1 MPSPPRNAYAPLTRF
16 ISRVLLSSRHAFFVG
31 FMQLLP
37 IPTADG
43 SMACLPL
50 SDPAAHAVAAVW
62 LEDDPNRRLA
72 AAATLLRHD
81 PALVLWSM
89 ACREWSAQHRG
100 YEHSPGSL
108 SVPAER
114 SVPEWDQLV
123 SWLVDGAP
131 DFLHSTPLPALTD
144 EHRQLW
150 SVTDARLEDWL
161 VRLAGRLVRLRE
173 LEELFQR
180 QLTEAKLRA
189 LKEFA
194 YGASHEINNPL
205 ANISTRAQTLLLD
218 ERDPERRRQLATIHT
233 QAIRAHEMISN
244 VMHFAHP
251 PRLNVEPVDLGLLL
265 REVRDELAEL
275 AAEQETAIEI
285 SLPDRLSEVVA
296 DVNQLTVALK
306 NIVQNSLE
314 ALAHAGRVH
323 IEVEESS
330 DGWLTIRV
338 TDDGPGIPAEV
349 RPHLFDPFY
358 SGREAGRGLG
368 LGLSK
373 AWRIITMHG
382 GRIDLAETEQGT
394 TFVLRLPGVRGEK
407 LEARS

>member
-1 MPSPPRNAYAPLTRF
+1 
-16 ISRVLLSSRHAFFVG
+16 
-31 FMQLLP
+31 
-37 IPTADG
+37 
-43 SMACLPL
+43 
-50 SDPAAHAVAAVW
+50 
-62 LEDDPNRRLA
+62 
-72 AAATLLRHD
+72 
-81 PALVLWSM
+81 
-89 ACREWSAQHRG
+89 
-100 YEHSPGSL
+100 
-108 SVPAER
+108 
-114 SVPEWDQLV
+114 
-123 SWLVDGAP
+123 
-131 DFLHSTPLPALTD
+131 
-144 EHRQLW
+144 
-150 SVTDARLEDWL
+150 
-161 VRLAGRLVRLRE
+161 LRE